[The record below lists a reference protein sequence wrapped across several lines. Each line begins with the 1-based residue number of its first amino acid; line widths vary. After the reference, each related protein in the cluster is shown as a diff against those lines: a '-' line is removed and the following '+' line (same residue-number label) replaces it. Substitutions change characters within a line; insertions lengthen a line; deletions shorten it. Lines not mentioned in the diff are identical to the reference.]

1 MTGQPASIR
10 MRFIPRLLALCCAVV
25 SAHGIAA
32 PLSDLYKVR
41 EPVASQ
47 QPEEREEALRKAL
60 DTLVLRLTGE
70 PLSSQEAVAKLRE
83 DPQQLVSR
91 YSYEGDAVIVSFD
104 PMTTE
109 RALRSAGLS
118 LWGADRPSILAW
130 WLTESEDGSQL
141 VGDAQESAAALQAAA
156 QHRGLPLRLP
166 LADLSEQLAATA
178 DAVSAK
184 EPQGLREISDRY
196 DADGLLAVLA
206 KRSDGN
212 WEASWRLWLGDKQS
226 EGKASGES
234 RAAVADKV
242 MLAVSKFLAPQ
253 YRVAPGATSEITL
266 EVLGADVSR
275 FAELDRLLEPFAA
288 QLQRVESDRLVY
300 RLRASQEQLK
310 AQLALARLRE
320 VPADEIDTQSLS
332 VDEPEVPAQAAEEA
346 APTDEAGSQPGDDQP
361 GSDQPGS
368 DQPGSDLSAE
378 PESRQSQSSDRGK
391 VLRYRW

>member
-1 MTGQPASIR
+1 
-10 MRFIPRLLALCCAVV
+10 MRFIPRLIALCCAVV

-47 QPEEREEALRKAL
+47 QPEEREEAMRKAL

-70 PLSSQEAVAKLRE
+70 PLSSDKAVAQLRE

-91 YSYEGDAVIVSFD
+91 YAYEGNAVIVSFD
-104 PMTTE
+104 PTTTE
-109 RALRSAGLS
+109 RALRTAGLS
-118 LWGADRPSILAW
+118 LWGADRPSILTW
-130 WLTESEDGSQL
+130 WLTESAEGSQL

-156 QHRGLPLRLP
+156 QHRGLPMRLP

-178 DAVSAK
+178 DAVSSK
-184 EPQGLREISDRY
+184 DPQGLREISDRY

-206 KRSDGN
+206 KQSDEN

-226 EGKASGES
+226 QGKASGES

-242 MLAVSKFLAPQ
+242 MLAVSTFLAPQ

-300 RLRASQEQLK
+300 RLRASQEQLR
-310 AQLALARLRE
+310 AQLALARLQE
-320 VPADEIDTQSLS
+320 VPADEIDTQSIGA
-332 VDEPEVPAQAAEEA
+332 DESEAAAQADGEVVA
-346 APTDEAGSQPGDDQP
+346 TDESDSQSGGGQTDSGQST
-361 GSDQPGS
+361 GAQM
-368 DQPGSDLSAE
+368 
-378 PESRQSQSSDRGK
+378 RQSQPAEQGE

>member
-25 SAHGIAA
+25 SAHGMAA

-41 EPVASQ
+41 EPVSSQ

-60 DTLVLRLTGE
+60 DTLVLRLTGDAQ
-70 PLSSQEAVAKLRE
+70 SSQASVAELRK

-91 YSYEGDAVIVSFD
+91 YSYEGNAVVVNFD
-104 PMTTE
+104 PTTTE

-118 LWGADRPSILAW
+118 LWGADRPRLLTW
-130 WLTESEDGSQL
+130 WLTESADGSQL
-141 VGDAQESAAALQAAA
+141 VGDAQDGAAALQAAA

-178 DAVSAK
+178 DVVSAK
-184 EPQGLREISDRY
+184 EPKGLREISDRY

-206 KRSDGN
+206 KQSDET
-212 WEASWRLWLGDKQS
+212 WEANWRLWVGDKQS
-226 EGKASGES
+226 QGKVSGES

-242 MLAVSKFLAPQ
+242 MLAVSTFLAPQ
-253 YRVAPGATSEITL
+253 YRAAPGATSEITL

-275 FAELDRLLEPFAA
+275 FAELDRLLEPFGA

-300 RLRASQEQLK
+300 RLRASHEQLK
-310 AQLALARLRE
+310 AQLALARLHE
-320 VPADEIDTQSLS
+320 VPADE
-332 VDEPEVPAQAAEEA
+332 VDAQAIVDNAPEAMSEASGEGETAEDGA
-346 APTDEAGSQPGDDQP
+346 SQPADDQ
-361 GSDQPGS
+361 
-368 DQPGSDLSAE
+368 SAADA
-378 PESRQSQSSDRGK
+378 PVKAESRQSQPADKGE

>member
-1 MTGQPASIR
+1 
-10 MRFIPRLLALCCAVV
+10 MRFIPRLIALCCAVV

-47 QPEEREEALRKAL
+47 QPEEREEAMRKAL

-70 PLSSQEAVAKLRE
+70 PLSSDKAVAQLRE

-91 YSYEGDAVIVSFD
+91 YAYEGNAVIVSFD
-104 PMTTE
+104 PTTTE
-109 RALRSAGLS
+109 RALRTAGLS
-118 LWGADRPSILAW
+118 LWGADRPSILTW
-130 WLTESEDGSQL
+130 WLTESAEGSQL

-156 QHRGLPLRLP
+156 QHRGLPMRLP

-178 DAVSAK
+178 DAVSSID
-184 EPQGLREISDRY
+184 PQGLREISDRY

-206 KRSDGN
+206 KQSDEN

-226 EGKASGES
+226 QGKASGES

-242 MLAVSKFLAPQ
+242 MLAVSTFLAPQ

-300 RLRASQEQLK
+300 RLRASQEQLR
-310 AQLALARLRE
+310 AQLALARLQE
-320 VPADEIDTQSLS
+320 VPADEIDTQSIGA
-332 VDEPEVPAQAAEEA
+332 DESEAAAQADGEVVASDESDSQSVGGQ
-346 APTDEAGSQPGDDQP
+346 TDSGQSTGAQM
-361 GSDQPGS
+361 
-368 DQPGSDLSAE
+368 
-378 PESRQSQSSDRGK
+378 RQSQPAEQGE

>member
-10 MRFIPRLLALCCAVV
+10 MRFIPRLIALCCAVV

-47 QPEEREEALRKAL
+47 QPEEREEAMRKAL

-70 PLSSQEAVAKLRE
+70 PLSSDKVVAQLRE

-91 YSYEGDAVIVSFD
+91 YAYEGNAVIVSFD
-104 PMTTE
+104 PTTTE
-109 RALRSAGLS
+109 RALRTAGLS
-118 LWGADRPSILAW
+118 LWGADRPSILTW
-130 WLTESEDGSQL
+130 WLTESAEGSQL

-156 QHRGLPLRLP
+156 QHRGLPMRLP

-178 DAVSAK
+178 DAVSSK
-184 EPQGLREISDRY
+184 DPQGLREISDRY

-206 KRSDGN
+206 KQSDEN

-226 EGKASGES
+226 QGKASGES

-242 MLAVSKFLAPQ
+242 MLAVSTFLAPQ

-266 EVLGADVSR
+266 EVWGADVSR

-300 RLRASQEQLK
+300 RLRASQEQLR
-310 AQLALARLRE
+310 AQLALARLQE
-320 VPADEIDTQSLS
+320 VPADEIDTQSIGA
-332 VDEPEVPAQAAEEA
+332 DESEAAAQADGEVVA
-346 APTDEAGSQPGDDQP
+346 TDESDSQSVGGQTDSGQSTGAPM
-361 GSDQPGS
+361 
-368 DQPGSDLSAE
+368 
-378 PESRQSQSSDRGK
+378 RQSQPAEQGE